1 MVVIADGKVIEEGN
15 CFSNKELITSIFKIL
30 RNVNFE
36 NTAFLLKKEMEFLSK
51 RKCLKV

>member
-1 MVVIADGKVIEEGN
+1 MAVIADGKVIEEGN
-15 CFSNKELITSIFKIL
+15 CFSIKELITSILKIL

-36 NTAFLLKKEMEFLSK
+36 VTHVSVKIGIGFLST